1 MNDIVQKLRHSD
13 HGGYTL
19 IELLVIIAILGTIT
33 AVMAMTINMALQIT
47 TTDTA
52 QNILISQVHQGASW
66 ISKDVASADNIT
78 PIDNS
83 TTLFYMKRYQWN
95 GADNITS
102 TTTITY
108 SVDSKSNLLRNGSIV
123 AQFIKY
129 PDIYTTFTATENN
142 TYLLKLKA
150 SYGNSSYKQ
159 QFKIYQRLP

>member
-1 MNDIVQKLRHSD
+1 M
-13 HGGYTL
+13 
-19 IELLVIIAILGTIT
+19 ELLVIIAILGTIT
-33 AVMAMTINMALQIT
+33 AVMAMTINMALKIT

-52 QNILISQVHQGASW
+52 QNILLSQVHQAASW
-66 ISKDVASADNIT
+66 ISKDIASADNIT

-95 GADNITS
+95 GVDNITN

-108 SVDSKSNLLRNGSIV
+108 SVDSKSNLLRNGSII

-129 PDIYTTFTATENN
+129 PDTDTTFTKVTPSATENN

-150 SYGNSSYKQ
+150 VYGNSSYKQ